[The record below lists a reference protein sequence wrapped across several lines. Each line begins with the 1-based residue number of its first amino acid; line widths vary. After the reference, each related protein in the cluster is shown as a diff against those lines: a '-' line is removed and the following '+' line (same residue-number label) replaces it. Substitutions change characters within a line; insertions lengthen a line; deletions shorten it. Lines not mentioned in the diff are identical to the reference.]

1 MTCIHHWASLVAQ
14 TVKNLPAVWEIWAQ
28 SLGWEDPLEESKA
41 MHSSILAWRIS
52 MDRGTWQDSLW
63 GLKELDTTEQLSIG
77 TSTIAIASFRISFFC
92 GGKYNYFSML
102 C

>member
-1 MTCIHHWASLVAQ
+1 MAQ
-14 TVKNLPAVWEIWAQ
+14 RVKNLPAIWETWVQ
-28 SLGWEDPLEESKA
+28 SLGEENPLEEGMATESN
-41 MHSSILAWRIS
+41 ILAWRIS